1 MDVGNNKRR
10 RGHYGVPSVE
20 SEGQRERSTELA
32 GKWPPEKMNS
42 NLHISQNNINIWVLK
57 HGVLKRLYN
66 SKILRVMGLY

>member
-1 MDVGNNKRR
+1 METMEMDVGNNKRR

-42 NLHISQNNINIWVLK
+42 NLHIYPRTI
-57 HGVLKRLYN
+57 
-66 SKILRVMGLY
+66 

>member
-20 SEGQRERSTELA
+20 SEGQRKRSTKLA

-42 NLHISQNNINIWVLK
+42 NLHIYPRTI
-57 HGVLKRLYN
+57 
-66 SKILRVMGLY
+66 